1 MHTSVNSYVPEL
13 SVKDIPTGAYIQQSI
28 DGFWARH
35 ESALP
40 KETVPDGHVVAIVIS
55 GLSIVMYSDGHD
67 VDGASANAGQDT
79 NINNAIILC
88 FMFLLLIVCS

>member
-55 GLSIVMYSDGHD
+55 GVSIVMYSDGHLKT
-67 VDGASANAGQDT
+67 DT
-79 NINNAIILC
+79 RILLAQRLSVQVPNI
-88 FMFLLLIVCS
+88 